1 LAGKQETS
9 GWNETFA
16 AFGRVVLHAG
26 DAVGQAAGLARAMVY
41 WAFVAPWKRERSG
54 TRWESVFEQGVRVGW
69 EAIFIVVI
77 INFFVG
83 MISAL
88 QSASLLRQ
96 FGQLLLV
103 ANAVALS
110 MTRELGPLL
119 TAIIVAGRSGSA
131 FAAEIG
137 SMKMAEEID
146 ALTTMG
152 LNPVRFLMVP
162 RVLAM
167 MIAVPILTLIADFMG
182 IFGGWLLS
190 VTVVDLGSWQYIRHT
205 IDAIDMGDVMRGLTK
220 SFVFGFLIAMTGCYL
235 GIKVEGGAEGVGR
248 STTNSVVVSI
258 FLIIFANLIFTAF
271 FYAIE

>member
-1 LAGKQETS
+1 MPQLQESLAGLGRAAIGAAESARS
-9 GWNETFA
+9 G
-16 AFGRVVLHAG
+16 L
-26 DAVGQAAGLARAMVY
+26 DLAKEIAY
-41 WAFVAPWKRERSG
+41 WTFVAPWRRTRSG
-54 TRWESVFEQGVRVGW
+54 IRWESVVEQGVRIGW
-69 EAIFIVVI
+69 EAILIVLVI
-77 INFFVG
+77 NLFVG

-88 QSASLLRQ
+88 QSASLLKQ
-96 FGQLLLV
+96 FGQLLLT

-119 TAIIVAGRSGSA
+119 TAIIVSGRSGSA
-131 FAAEIG
+131 FTAEIG
-137 SMKMAEEID
+137 SMKMAEEVD

-167 MIAVPILTLIADFMG
+167 MVAVPILTLIADFTG
-182 IFGGWLLS
+182 IFGGWVVAVS
-190 VTVVDLGSWQYIRHT
+190 IVDLGSWQYIRHT
-205 IDAIDMGDVMRGLTK
+205 MDAIDLGDVMRGLTK
-220 SFVFGFLIAMTGCYL
+220 SFVFAFLIAMTGCYL

-258 FLIIFANLIFTAF
+258 FLVIFANLIFTAF

>member
-1 LAGKQETS
+1 MPQLQGSLAVLGRAAIGTAEAARS
-9 GWNETFA
+9 GLE
-16 AFGRVVLHAG
+16 
-26 DAVGQAAGLARAMVY
+26 LAKEIAY
-41 WAFVAPWKRERSG
+41 WTFVAPWRRMRSNI
-54 TRWESVFEQGVRVGW
+54 RWESVAEQGVRIGW
-69 EAIFIVVI
+69 EAILIVFVI
-77 INFFVG
+77 NLFVG

-96 FGQLLLV
+96 FGQLLLT

-131 FAAEIG
+131 FTAEIG
-137 SMKMAEEID
+137 SMKMAEEVD

-152 LNPVRFLMVP
+152 LNPVRFLLVP

-167 MIAVPILTLIADFMG
+167 MVAVPILTLIADFTG
-182 IFGGWLLS
+182 IFGGWLVAVS
-190 VTVVDLGSWQYIRHT
+190 IVDLGSWQYIRHT
-205 IDAIDMGDVMRGLTK
+205 MDAIDMGDVMRGLTK
-220 SFVFGFLIAMTGCYL
+220 SFVFAFLIAMTGCYL

-248 STTNSVVVSI
+248 STTNAVVVSI
-258 FLIIFANLIFTAF
+258 FLVIFANLIFTAF

>member
-1 LAGKQETS
+1 MAENQETS
-9 GWNETFA
+9 GWDATFA
-16 AFGRVVLHAG
+16 VFGRMVLHAG
-26 DAVGQAAGLARAMVY
+26 DSVRQAAGLARDMVY
-41 WAFVAPWKRERSG
+41 WAFIAPWKRERSG
-54 TRWESVFEQGVRVGW
+54 TRWESVIEQGVRVGW
-69 EAIFIVVI
+69 EAILIVVI

-131 FAAEIG
+131 FTAEIG
-137 SMKMAEEID
+137 SMKMSEEID

-162 RVLAM
+162 RVMAM
-167 MIAVPILTLIADFMG
+167 MIAVPVLTLIADFMG

>member
-1 LAGKQETS
+1 MAENQDTS
-9 GWNETFA
+9 GWDETLA
-16 AFGRVVLHAG
+16 ALGRTVLHAI
-26 DAVGQAAGLARAMVY
+26 DSVRQAGVLARDMLY
-41 WAFVAPWKRERSG
+41 WAFIAPWKRERSG
-54 TRWESVFEQGVRVGW
+54 TRWESVLEQGVRVGW
-69 EAIFIVVI
+69 EAVFIVVI

-88 QSASLLRQ
+88 QSASLLKQ

-131 FAAEIG
+131 FAAESG
-137 SMKMAEEID
+137 RMKMAEEID

-162 RVLAM
+162 RVMAM
-167 MIAVPILTLIADFMG
+167 MIAVPILTLLADFMG
-182 IFGGWLLS
+182 ILGGWLLS
-190 VTVVDLGSWQYIRHT
+190 ITVVDLGSWQYIRHT
-205 IDAIDMGDVMRGLTK
+205 MDAIDMGDVMRGLTK

>member
-1 LAGKQETS
+1 MAGKQETS
-9 GWNETFA
+9 PGIEALA
-16 AFGRVVLHAG
+16 ALGRVVMDAG
-26 DAVGQAAGLARAMVY
+26 ATIRNAAGLCREMAY
-41 WAFVAPWKRERSG
+41 WGFLAPWKRERSG
-54 TRWESVFEQGVRVGW
+54 VRWESAIEQGVRVGW

-88 QSASLLRQ
+88 QSASLLKQ

-131 FAAEIG
+131 FTAEIG

-162 RVLAM
+162 RILAM

-182 IFGGWLLS
+182 ILGGWLLS

-205 IDAIDMGDVMRGLTK
+205 MDAIDMGDVMRGLTK

-258 FLIIFANLIFTAF
+258 FLIIFANLVFTAF

>member
-1 LAGKQETS
+1 MAEDQETS
-9 GWNETFA
+9 SWDETLA
-16 AFGRVVLHAG
+16 AFGRTVLHAS
-26 DAVGQAAGLARAMVY
+26 DSVRQAAGLARDMAY
-41 WAFVAPWKRERSG
+41 WAFVAPWKRERSD
-54 TRWESVFEQGVRVGW
+54 TRWESVIEQGVRVGW

-137 SMKMAEEID
+137 SMKMSEEID

-162 RVLAM
+162 RVMAM

-235 GIKVEGGAEGVGR
+235 GIRVEGGAEGVGR

>member
-1 LAGKQETS
+1 MAEQERLSPRQETL
-9 GWNETFA
+9 A
-16 AFGRVVLHAG
+16 ALGRSVIHGASSVR
-26 DAVGQAAGLARAMVY
+26 QAFGLARDMAY
-41 WAFVAPWKRERSG
+41 WVFVAPRKRDRAG
-54 TRWESVFEQGVRVGW
+54 IRWESVVEQGVRIGW
-69 EAIFIVVI
+69 DAILIVFVI
-77 INFFVG
+77 NLFVG

-88 QSASLLRQ
+88 QSASLLKQ
-96 FGQLLLV
+96 FGQLLLT

-119 TAIIVAGRSGSA
+119 TGIIVAGRSGSA
-131 FAAEIG
+131 FTAEIG
-137 SMKMAEEID
+137 SMKMAEEVD

-152 LNPVRFLMVP
+152 LNPVRFLVVP

-167 MIAVPILTLIADFMG
+167 MVAVPILTLIADFMG
-182 IFGGWLLS
+182 IFGGWI
-190 VTVVDLGSWQYIRHT
+190 VAVGIVDLGSWQYIRHT
-205 IDAIDMGDVMRGLTK
+205 MDAIDMGDIMRGLTK

>member
-1 LAGKQETS
+1 MPQLQESLAVLGRAAIGTAEAARS
-9 GWNETFA
+9 G
-16 AFGRVVLHAG
+16 L
-26 DAVGQAAGLARAMVY
+26 GLTKEIAY
-41 WAFVAPWKRERSG
+41 WTFVAPWCRMRSNI
-54 TRWESVFEQGVRVGW
+54 RWESVAEQGVRIGW
-69 EAIFIVVI
+69 EAVLIVFVI
-77 INFFVG
+77 NLFVG

-88 QSASLLRQ
+88 QSASLLKQ
-96 FGQLLLV
+96 FGQLLLT

-119 TAIIVAGRSGSA
+119 TAIIVSGRSGSA
-131 FAAEIG
+131 FTAEIG
-137 SMKMAEEID
+137 SMKMAEEVD

-167 MIAVPILTLIADFMG
+167 MVAVPILTLIADFTG
-182 IFGGWLLS
+182 IFGGWVVAVS
-190 VTVVDLGSWQYIRHT
+190 IVDLGSWQYIRHT
-205 IDAIDMGDVMRGLTK
+205 MDAINLGDVMRGLTK
-220 SFVFGFLIAMTGCYL
+220 SFVFAFLIAMTGCYL

-258 FLIIFANLIFTAF
+258 FLVIFANLIFTAF

>member
-1 LAGKQETS
+1 MPENQETS
-9 GWNETFA
+9 GWDETLA
-16 AFGRVVLHAG
+16 ALGRTVLHAG
-26 DAVGQAAGLARAMVY
+26 DAIHQAFGLTRELAY
-41 WAFVAPWKRERSG
+41 WAFIAPWRRESSG
-54 TRWESVFEQGVRVGW
+54 TRWESAIEQGVRVGW
-69 EAIFIVVI
+69 EAILIVVI

-110 MTRELGPLL
+110 MTRELAPLL

-131 FAAEIG
+131 FTAEIG
-137 SMKMAEEID
+137 SMKMSEEID

-162 RVLAM
+162 RVMAM

-182 IFGGWLLS
+182 ILGGWLLS

-258 FLIIFANLIFTAF
+258 FLIIFTNLIFTAF

>member
-1 LAGKQETS
+1 MPQLQESLAGLGRTAIE
-9 GWNETFA
+9 A
-16 AFGRVVLHAG
+16 AATVRACA
-26 DAVGQAAGLARAMVY
+26 DLAREIFY
-41 WAFVAPWKRERSG
+41 WTFIAPWRRMRSNI
-54 TRWESVFEQGVRVGW
+54 RWESAIEQGVRIGW
-69 EAIFIVVI
+69 EAILIVVV
-77 INFFVG
+77 INLFVG

-88 QSASLLRQ
+88 QSASLLKQ

-131 FAAEIG
+131 FTAEIG
-137 SMKMAEEID
+137 SMKMAEEVD

-167 MIAVPILTLIADFMG
+167 MISLPILTLIADFTG
-182 IFGGWLLS
+182 IFGGW
-190 VTVVDLGSWQYIRHT
+190 VVAVSIIDLGSWQYIRHT
-205 IDAIDMGDVMRGLTK
+205 VDAIDMMDVMRGFTK
-220 SFVFGFLIAMTGCYL
+220 SVVFAFLIAMTGCYL

-258 FLIIFANLIFTAF
+258 FLIIFANLIFTAIF
-271 FYAIE
+271 FAIE

>member
-1 LAGKQETS
+1 MAENQDTS
-9 GWNETFA
+9 GWDETLA
-16 AFGRVVLHAG
+16 ALGRTVLHAI
-26 DAVGQAAGLARAMVY
+26 DSVRQAGVLARDMLY
-41 WAFVAPWKRERSG
+41 WAFIAPWKRERSG
-54 TRWESVFEQGVRVGW
+54 TRWESVLEQGVRVGW
-69 EAIFIVVI
+69 EAVFIVVI

-88 QSASLLRQ
+88 QSASLLKQ

-162 RVLAM
+162 RVMAM
-167 MIAVPILTLIADFMG
+167 MIAVPILTLLADFMG
-182 IFGGWLLS
+182 ILGGWLLS
-190 VTVVDLGSWQYIRHT
+190 ITVVDLGSWQYIRHT
-205 IDAIDMGDVMRGLTK
+205 MDAIDMGDVMRGLTK

>member
-1 LAGKQETS
+1 MILPQLQESFAVLGRAAIGAAEATRS
-9 GWNETFA
+9 GFDMAKEIA
-16 AFGRVVLHAG
+16 
-26 DAVGQAAGLARAMVY
+26 Y
-41 WAFVAPWKRERSG
+41 WIFVAPWRRVRSNI
-54 TRWESVFEQGVRVGW
+54 RWESVFEQGVRIGW
-69 EAIFIVVI
+69 EAILIVLVI
-77 INFFVG
+77 NLFVG

-88 QSASLLRQ
+88 QSASLLKQ
-96 FGQLLLV
+96 FGQLLLI

-131 FAAEIG
+131 FTAEIG
-137 SMKMAEEID
+137 SMKMAEEVD

-167 MIAVPILTLIADFMG
+167 MIAVPILTLIADFTG
-182 IFGGWLLS
+182 IFGGWVVAVS
-190 VTVVDLGSWQYIRHT
+190 IVDLGSWQYIRHT
-205 IDAIDMGDVMRGLTK
+205 MDAIDMGDVMRGFTK
-220 SFVFGFLIAMTGCYL
+220 SVVFAFLIAMTGCYL

-271 FYAIE
+271 FFAIE

>member
-1 LAGKQETS
+1 MAGKQEASRS
-9 GWNETFA
+9 GETIA
-16 AFGRVVLHAG
+16 ALGRVAIHFASTIR
-26 DAVGQAAGLARAMVY
+26 QAAALSREMAY
-41 WAFVAPWKRERSG
+41 WTFIAPWKRERSG
-54 TRWESVFEQGVRVGW
+54 IRWESVIHQGVRIGW
-69 EAIFIVVI
+69 DAVFIVGVI
-77 INFFVG
+77 TFFVG

-96 FGQLLLV
+96 FGQVLLM

-131 FAAEIG
+131 FTAEIG
-137 SMKMAEEID
+137 SMKMAEEVD
-146 ALTTMG
+146 ALTAMG

-162 RVLAM
+162 RVVAM
-167 MIAVPILTLIADFMG
+167 VIAVPILTLIAVFTG
-182 IFGGWLLS
+182 IFGGWLLA
-190 VTVVDLGSWQYIRHT
+190 VTVVDLGSMQYIRHT

-220 SFVFGFLIAMTGCYL
+220 SLIFGFLIAMTGCYL
-235 GIKVEGGAEGVGR
+235 GIQVEGGAEGVGR

-258 FLIIFANLIFTAF
+258 FLIILANLVFTAF

>member
-1 LAGKQETS
+1 MPQLQESLA
-9 GWNETFA
+9 A
-16 AFGRVVLHAG
+16 LGRVAIG
-26 DAVGQAAGLARAMVY
+26 AAESARSSVDLAKEIFY
-41 WAFVAPWKRERSG
+41 WMFVAPWRRIRSNI
-54 TRWESVFEQGVRVGW
+54 RWESVVEQGVRVGW
-69 EAIFIVVI
+69 DAIVIVFVI
-77 INFFVG
+77 NLFVG

-119 TAIIVAGRSGSA
+119 TAIIVSGRSGSA
-131 FAAEIG
+131 FTAEIG
-137 SMKMAEEID
+137 SMKMAEEVD

-162 RVLAM
+162 RVLSM
-167 MIAVPILTLIADFMG
+167 MIAVPVLTLIADFTG
-182 IFGGWLLS
+182 IFGGWLVA
-190 VTVVDLGSWQYIRHT
+190 VTIVDLGSWQYIRHT
-205 IDAIDMGDVMRGLTK
+205 MDAIDMGDVMRGLTK
-220 SFVFGFLIAMTGCYL
+220 SVVFAFLIAMTGCYL

>member
-1 LAGKQETS
+1 MPENQETS
-9 GWNETFA
+9 GWDETLA
-16 AFGRVVLHAG
+16 ALGRTVLHAG
-26 DAVGQAAGLARAMVY
+26 DAVRQAFGLTRELAY
-41 WAFVAPWKRERSG
+41 WAFIAPWKRERSG
-54 TRWESVFEQGVRVGW
+54 TRWESAIEQGVRVGW
-69 EAIFIVVI
+69 EAILIVVI

-110 MTRELGPLL
+110 MTRELAPLL

-131 FAAEIG
+131 FTAEIG
-137 SMKMAEEID
+137 SMKMSEEID

-162 RVLAM
+162 RVMAM

-182 IFGGWLLS
+182 ILGGWLLS

-258 FLIIFANLIFTAF
+258 FLIIFTNLIFTAF

>member
-1 LAGKQETS
+1 LAENQDTS
-9 GWNETFA
+9 GWDETLA
-16 AFGRVVLHAG
+16 ALGRTVLHAI
-26 DAVGQAAGLARAMVY
+26 DSVRQAGVLARDMLY
-41 WAFVAPWKRERSG
+41 WAFIAPWKRERSG
-54 TRWESVFEQGVRVGW
+54 TRWESVLEQGVRVGW
-69 EAIFIVVI
+69 EAVFIVVI

-88 QSASLLRQ
+88 QSASLLKQ

-162 RVLAM
+162 RVMAM
-167 MIAVPILTLIADFMG
+167 MIAVPILTLLADFMG
-182 IFGGWLLS
+182 ILGGWLLS
-190 VTVVDLGSWQYIRHT
+190 ITVVDLGSWQYIRHT
-205 IDAIDMGDVMRGLTK
+205 MDAIDMGDVMRGLTK